1 MAPPSSK
8 KSQVWW
14 HFGFYKQRG
23 VDVVRQDKT
32 YCKNCKTLINYY
44 ATGNTTNMTAHLSR
58 ACSIKIEPAASIK
71 RKAEDTSAS
80 AVSQDD
86 VDAQVEKRFASSQN
100 NHQIFGAL
108 HICMDFQPISTVE
121 SKETVE
127 TKELKPNMFQKLKQE
142 KLEVLSRLDKGENLV
157 TLPSSKSH
165 TFILSVVFADI

>member
-1 MAPPSSK
+1 
-8 KSQVWW
+8 
-14 HFGFYKQRG
+14 
-23 VDVVRQDKT
+23 
-32 YCKNCKTLINYY
+32 
-44 ATGNTTNMTAHLSR
+44 MTAHLSR

-86 VDAQVEKRFASSQN
+86 VDAQVERRFASSQN